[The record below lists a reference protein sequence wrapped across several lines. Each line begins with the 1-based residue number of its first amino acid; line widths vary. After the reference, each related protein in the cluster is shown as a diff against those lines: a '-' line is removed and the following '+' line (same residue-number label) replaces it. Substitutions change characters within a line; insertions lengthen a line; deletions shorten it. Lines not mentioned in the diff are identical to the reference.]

1 MLAHVNRITSG
12 SDYQGVVRR
21 GVRIVGPHTVLYVR
35 KSEARTNAD
44 LTVDTVGAPVRF
56 GFIVAK
62 NVGDAVRRNLVRR
75 RLKAVTFELLSLVPP
90 GTDVI
95 VRALPAAR
103 DAAWQTLR
111 DEVQRSLSR
120 PHLVRKGSA
129 GR

>member
-1 MLAHVNRITSG
+1 MIAHVNRITSG

-21 GVRIVGPHTVLYVR
+21 GVRIVGAHTVLYIR
-35 KSEARTNAD
+35 KSDARPGSAQTDA
-44 LTVDTVGAPVRF
+44 VDPVRF

-75 RLKAVTFELLSLVPP
+75 RLKAVTFELLPAVTP
-90 GTDVI
+90 GTDVVI
-95 VRALPAAR
+95 RALPTAR
-103 DAAWQTLR
+103 DAAWQTLH

-120 PHLVRKGSA
+120 PLPMRKGSP